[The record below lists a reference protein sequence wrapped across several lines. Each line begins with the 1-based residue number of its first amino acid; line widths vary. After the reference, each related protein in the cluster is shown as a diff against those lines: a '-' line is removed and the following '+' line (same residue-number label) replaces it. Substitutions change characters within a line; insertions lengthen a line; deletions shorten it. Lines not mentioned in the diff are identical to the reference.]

1 MVVLFRINSVST
13 QIFYSACSLAF
24 LLTLSHVSFANEC
37 ADNIRSTDVQ
47 RFDDN
52 HDGTLTD
59 IDSGL
64 TWMRCALG
72 QHWDGNTCLGQ
83 PGHYTWQSAQQT
95 VREFN
100 QVGGYVEH
108 KDWRV
113 PKLPE
118 LAGIVE
124 RHCNNPRINL
134 QLFPATPATYFWAF
148 DTKPKTY
155 DQAYV
160 MHFGTKGVTTL
171 LKSDQ
176 ALVRLVRGR
185 Q

>member
-1 MVVLFRINSVST
+1 M
-13 QIFYSACSLAF
+13 
-24 LLTLSHVSFANEC
+24 
-37 ADNIRSTDVQ
+37 Q

-72 QHWDGNTCLGQ
+72 QRWDGNTCQGEFER
-83 PGHYTWQSAQQT
+83 YTWQSAQQAT
-95 VREFN
+95 RQFN
-100 QVGGYVEH
+100 QKNGDVEY
-108 KDWRV
+108 KDWRM
-113 PKLPE
+113 PRLPE

-124 RHCNNPRINL
+124 RHCKEPRINL
-134 QLFPATPATYFWAF
+134 QLFPTTPATYFWAVE
-148 DTKPKTY
+148 TKPKTY

-160 MHFGTKGVTTL
+160 MDFGNEGVTTL

>member
-1 MVVLFRINSVST
+1 MRWLSC
-13 QIFYSACSLAF
+13 ACSLVL
-24 LLTLSHVSFANEC
+24 LLTLSNTSFAYEC
-37 ADNIRSTDVQ
+37 ADHIRSTDMQ

-72 QHWDGNTCLGQ
+72 QRWEGNTCLGQ
-83 PGHYTWQSAQQT
+83 PERYTWQSALHA
-95 VREFN
+95 VRQFN
-100 QVGGYVEH
+100 QKNGYAEY
-108 KDWRV
+108 KDWRM
-113 PKLPE
+113 PRLPE
-118 LAGIVE
+118 LAGIIE
-124 RHCNNPRINL
+124 RHCKEPRINL
-134 QLFPATPATYFWAF
+134 QLFPTTPATYFWAV

-160 MHFGTKGVTTL
+160 MDFGSEGVTTL

>member
-1 MVVLFRINSVST
+1 M
-13 QIFYSACSLAF
+13 
-24 LLTLSHVSFANEC
+24 LSNTSFAYEC
-37 ADNIRSTDVQ
+37 ADPIRSTDMQ

-52 HDGTLTD
+52 HNGTLTD

-72 QHWDGNTCLGQ
+72 QRWEGNTCLGQ
-83 PGHYTWQSAQQT
+83 PERYTWQSALQAARQ
-95 VREFN
+95 FN
-100 QVGGYVEH
+100 QLNGYAEY

-113 PKLPE
+113 PRVQE

-124 RHCNNPRINL
+124 RHCKNPRINL
-134 QLFPATPATYFWAF
+134 QLFPTTTATYFWSVN
-148 DTKPKTY
+148 TKPKTY

-160 MHFGTKGVTTL
+160 MDFGSEGVTTL